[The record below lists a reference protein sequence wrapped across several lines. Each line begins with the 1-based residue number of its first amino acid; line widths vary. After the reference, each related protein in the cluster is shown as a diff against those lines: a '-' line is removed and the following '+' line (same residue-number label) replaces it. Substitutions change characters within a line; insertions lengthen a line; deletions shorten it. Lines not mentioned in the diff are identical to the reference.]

1 MDTETAKVKQI
12 GTETKETD
20 GRTEQKGCC
29 VVAGQLCA
37 GRLGSEGPAK
47 VTSLLLGLG
56 RELSNN

>member
-1 MDTETAKVKQI
+1 MVGHRNSQGEADRYRDK
-12 GTETKETD
+12 GD

-47 VTSLLLGLG
+47 VTSLLGLG
-56 RELSNN
+56 RELSKN